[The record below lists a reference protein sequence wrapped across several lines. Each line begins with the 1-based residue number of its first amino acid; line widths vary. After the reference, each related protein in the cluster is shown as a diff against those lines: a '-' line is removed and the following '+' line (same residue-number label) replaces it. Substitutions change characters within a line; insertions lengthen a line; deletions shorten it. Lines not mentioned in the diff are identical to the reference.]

1 MALAWV
7 VVLVVAAMAAAAGC
21 ASPQTEATSPTTGPA
36 TTQSAPS
43 LSSSA
48 PGVPPSARGGHE
60 RLAEVDSWAFAIGDG
75 ALDGTPAAVAE
86 RLGVFD
92 LVVVDGEEVTA
103 EQVAA
108 VRARGT
114 VVLAYLSVG
123 TIEPWR
129 SWYGR
134 LEPFALERWDAW
146 GEYYA
151 DIGEP
156 GYRAEIGRI
165 VAALL
170 DKGFDGL
177 FLDNVDMV
185 ESHPDQTE
193 GMRLL
198 VSDLSHVVRVGGGSR
213 GDSEIGD
220 GVPAGLLF
228 AQNGDDFALALA
240 GLLDGWNMEDVT
252 FGYDFDT
259 DSYVRTPALE
269 HEAALAT
276 IASMRAADVFVTTTD
291 YVGTA
296 GSADEVEALG
306 AARRAG
312 ALPYVSDIELT
323 RIPVTPFVSPSP

>member
-1 MALAWV
+1 MRAPLAAV
-7 VVLVVAAMAAAAGC
+7 VVLVLAATMVAAGC
-21 ASPQTEATSPTTGPA
+21 A
-36 TTQSAPS
+36 PS
-43 LSSSA
+43 RNQPLSTA
-48 PGVPPSARGGHE
+48 PGPPPVQTVPSVSASVPGSSPVTPPARE
-60 RLAEVDSWAFAIGDG
+60 RLAEVDSWAFTIGDG
-75 ALDGTPAAVAE
+75 ALDGAPAAVAT

-92 LVVVDGEEVTA
+92 LVVVDGEEATA
-103 EQVAA
+103 EQVA
-108 VRARGT
+108 VLRARGT

-151 DIGEP
+151 DVAAP

-165 VAALL
+165 AAALM

-185 ESHPDQTE
+185 ESHPDQVE

-198 VSDLSHVVRVGGGSR
+198 VSDLSRVVRVGGG
-213 GDSEIGD
+213 GGAGGD

-228 AQNGDDFALALA
+228 AQNGDGFALTVA
-240 GLLDGWNMEDVT
+240 GLLDGWNREDVT

-259 DSYVRTPALE
+259 DSYVRTPAPE
-269 HEAALAT
+269 HEAALAA
-276 IASMRAADVFVTTTD
+276 IAAMRAAGVLVTTTD

-296 GSADEVEALG
+296 GSVDEAEALG
-306 AARRAG
+306 AARLAG
-312 ALPYVSDIELT
+312 ALPYVGNIDLS
-323 RIPVTPFVSPSP
+323 RIPPAPFAGRSP